1 MRVADEVPAQ
11 TWSMAVVHEALLRD
25 LTRSRRELVT
35 APYPERKQR
44 RAVAAHLLW
53 LMDFLHH
60 HHTSED
66 TGLWPLVRRRNP
78 AAAALL
84 DSLEADH
91 QRVSPAMASVSAAAT
106 MYRNTADHFARVRLV
121 DALDELG
128 AVLAPHLEREVSEG
142 MPVVSASITNGEWA
156 DWDNRYN
163 IKPKSP
169 RQLGLIGHWL
179 VDGQGEEVRDMV
191 FGLVPPLPRF
201 VLAHA
206 FARPYLR
213 GARARWR
220 ATTTEPA
227 TVEA

>member
-1 MRVADEVPAQ
+1 MRIADEAPAQ
-11 TWSMAVVHEALLRD
+11 TWSMAIVHDALLRD

-35 APYPERKQR
+35 APHPERKQR
-44 RAVAAHLLW
+44 RALATHVLW

-66 TGLWPLVRRRNP
+66 TGLWPLVRGRNP

-91 QRVSPAMASVSAAAT
+91 QRIAPAILSLSAAAST
-106 MYRNTADHFARVRLV
+106 YRDSVDDSARVRLV
-121 DALDELG
+121 ESIDELG
-128 AVLAPHLEREVSEG
+128 AVLAPHLEREVAEA
-142 MPVVSASITNGEWA
+142 MPVVSGSITNGEWV

-179 VDGQGEEVRDMV
+179 VDGQGDEVRDMV

-206 FARPYLR
+206 FHGPYQR

-220 ATTTEPA
+220 TTTAEPA